1 MRCDT
6 LISLT
11 VDFTSDSAINV
22 REEERQKLAEGRP
35 TTRPQSS
42 RPRRETTWHVW
53 CSVVVPWGS
62 KQAFAT
68 PCFASAV
75 AVGSS
80 WLASHR
86 HMKPLLFESL
96 ASRARPAAAG
106 MPTCVCPG
114 QRSNGCFSIRE
125 GERETQVR
133 PQPRRNSYTPLD
145 EITRSTGPGLRLLRS
160 AR

>member
-1 MRCDT
+1 MAIWRPIISWRPIRRSDHFRDPRRCSISICHGITLGCSPRDSIAVLRCDT

-80 WLASHR
+80 WLARHR

-114 QRSNGCFSIRE
+114 
-125 GERETQVR
+125 
-133 PQPRRNSYTPLD
+133 
-145 EITRSTGPGLRLLRS
+145 
-160 AR
+160 